1 MSASGLEVFDKTL
14 QTTNIWLKEIGEDLG
29 PDRQRCYNALRAVL
43 FALRDRL
50 TVDEAADLSAQLP
63 MLIRGIFYEGY
74 RPSTMPQRIRSLDE
88 FLAKINEHLQNIR
101 PLGADEAARAVFR
114 VLEKS
119 IPGGQISE
127 VKQML
132 PPDIRTLFPGPQQG
146 PLQEPSRAR
155 QQSPSHR

>member
-1 MSASGLEVFDKTL
+1 MSSTGLEVFDKTL
-14 QTTNIWLKEIGEDLG
+14 QTTNLWLNEIGQDIG
-29 PDRQRCYNALRAVL
+29 PDKQRCYHALRAVL

-74 RPSTMPQRIRSLDE
+74 RPSTMPQRIRTRDE

-114 VLEKS
+114 VLDKN
-119 IPGGQISE
+119 IPAGEMNE

-132 PPDIRTLFPGPQQG
+132 PPEI
-146 PLQEPSRAR
+146 
-155 QQSPSHR
+155 

>member
-1 MSASGLEVFDKTL
+1 MSSTGLEVFDKTL

-29 PDRQRCYNALRAVL
+29 PDRQRCYHALRAVL

-63 MLIRGIFYEGY
+63 MLIRGIFFEGF
-74 RPSTMPQRIRSLDE
+74 RPSTMPQRIRTQDE

-114 VLEKS
+114 VLEKN
-119 IPGGQISE
+119 IQGGEMVE
-127 VKQML
+127 VKHML
-132 PPDIRTLFPGPQQG
+132 PPEIRALFPVQPQSPTQQT
-146 PLQEPSRAR
+146 PLQR
-155 QQSPSHR
+155 

>member
-1 MSASGLEVFDKTL
+1 MSSTGLEVFDKTV
-14 QTTNIWLKEIGEDLG
+14 QTTNIWLNEIGQDLG

-63 MLIRGIFYEGY
+63 MLIRGIFYEGF
-74 RPSTMPQRIRSLDE
+74 RPSTMPQRIRTQDE
-88 FLAKINEHLQNIR
+88 FLAKINEHLKNIR

-114 VLEKS
+114 VLES
-119 IPGGQISE
+119 NIPGGQINE

-132 PPDIRTLFPGPQQG
+132 PLEIRRLFPMQHEQAQASQA
-146 PLQEPSRAR
+146 PLQR
-155 QQSPSHR
+155 

>member
-1 MSASGLEVFDKTL
+1 MSSTGLEVFDKTL

-29 PDRQRCYNALRAVL
+29 PDRQRCYHALRAVL

-63 MLIRGIFYEGY
+63 MLIRGIFFEGF
-74 RPSTMPQRIRSLDE
+74 RPSTMPQRIRTQDE

-114 VLEKS
+114 VLEKN
-119 IPGGQISE
+119 IQGGEMAE
-127 VKQML
+127 VKHML
-132 PPDIRTLFPGPQQG
+132 PPEIRALFPLQQQESAQAQPT
-146 PLQEPSRAR
+146 PLQR
-155 QQSPSHR
+155 

>member
-1 MSASGLEVFDKTL
+1 MSSTGLEVFDKTL
-14 QTTNIWLKEIGEDLG
+14 QTTNLWLNEIGQDLG
-29 PDRQRCYNALRAVL
+29 PDKQRCYHALRAVL

-74 RPSTMPQRIRSLDE
+74 RPSTMPQRLRTQDE

-114 VLEKS
+114 VLERN
-119 IPGGQISE
+119 IQGGEMNE

-132 PPDIRTLFPGPQQG
+132 PPEIRTLFPVQQQG
-146 PLQEPSRAR
+146 QAQAQVPLNR
-155 QQSPSHR
+155 

>member
-1 MSASGLEVFDKTL
+1 MSSTGLEVFDKTI
-14 QTTNIWLKEIGEDLG
+14 QTTNSWLNEIGEDLG
-29 PDRQRCYNALRAVL
+29 PDRHRCYNALRAVL

-74 RPSTMPQRIRSLDE
+74 RPSIMPQRIRSLDE

-114 VLEKS
+114 VLENR
-119 IPGGQISE
+119 IPAGELNE

-132 PPDIRTLFPGPQQG
+132 PPEIRALFPGIQGAAEGAASHVQQ
-146 PLQEPSRAR
+146 PAQR
-155 QQSPSHR
+155 

>member
-1 MSASGLEVFDKTL
+1 MSSTGLEVFDKTL
-14 QTTNIWLKEIGEDLG
+14 QTTNLWLNEIGQDIG
-29 PDRQRCYNALRAVL
+29 PDKQRCYHALRAVL

-74 RPSTMPQRIRSLDE
+74 RPSTMPQKVRTRDE

-101 PLGADEAARAVFR
+101 PLGADDAARAVFR
-114 VLEKS
+114 VLERH
-119 IPGGQISE
+119 IPAGEMNE

-132 PPDIRTLFPGPQQG
+132 PPDIRTLFPGSAGLSAAQQQM
-146 PLQEPSRAR
+146 PLNR
-155 QQSPSHR
+155 